1 MSIICSGQLVSL
13 KGGRRNN
20 DDCLF
25 KRGQQLV
32 YSAVQG
38 RRNQMS
44 KGGVGNCPSPLASSI
59 EALVILCSVSTEYK
73 PPNMF
78 EPSTG
83 PVKVCSMLSSVLAL
97 LCCWEE

>member
-38 RRNQMS
+38 RWNQGEGWGHFS
-44 KGGVGNCPSPLASSI
+44 NNRGKN
-59 EALVILCSVSTEYK
+59 
-73 PPNMF
+73 
-78 EPSTG
+78 
-83 PVKVCSMLSSVLAL
+83 
-97 LCCWEE
+97 

>member
-38 RRNQMS
+38 RRNQ
-44 KGGVGNCPSPLASSI
+44 KGGGTLVAI
-59 EALVILCSVSTEYK
+59 EEKTKIIACNLKHIKWLRVTKFAFQFTY
-73 PPNMF
+73 
-78 EPSTG
+78 
-83 PVKVCSMLSSVLAL
+83 LSHLIGAVL
-97 LCCWEE
+97 

>member
-44 KGGVGNCPSPLASSI
+44 QGGNCPLPHFSSNRGKNF
-59 EALVILCSVSTEYK
+59 LCSVSTEYK

-78 EPSTG
+78 GPSTG

-97 LCCWEE
+97 LCC